1 MANPNNAV
9 GTNGAFGGRTSVN
22 AFNDVLATF
31 TGRGVI
37 QGWAVTPSTGL
48 KVNVG
53 GQSGIRDVAIAE
65 DNNGNRTT
73 IDNISQAPIEITMPS
88 APSTGSRIDLIVGYV
103 ENPPQGSSTVI
114 DNPAPTGI
122 ITVSGSSSSSPSAPT
137 DSAIRTALTNAGIN
151 GATAYYA
158 VLGSITISSG
168 TTDIDM
174 TMISK
179 TPFVG
184 INTDNNVLDGSIKM
198 NKMDWAGLGCIP
210 TTFRFSYEGNLS
222 TSVRTNAGTDLALYL
237 TQGGVR
243 CQSGGDKIVATETHS
258 AAIALG
264 GYFNK
269 NIMINGV
276 AGNSTVYTKM
286 LTVSSGTTG
295 AYITSIGAS
304 AWYGEV
310 IKLDSNNKTSMTLD
324 YRQIKLPDNYGGGP
338 NRWMMDGTFVSGG
351 ANGYGSF
358 AMEYQQGIGNGYYT
372 SSISPTGNQ
381 TSSTTNMIYTIYEK
395 ID

>member
-37 QGWAVTPSTGL
+37 QGWTVTPSTGL

-103 ENPPQGSSTVI
+103 ENPPQGSSTAI

-158 VLGSITISSG
+158 ILGSITISSG
-168 TTDIDM
+168 TTDI
-174 TMISK
+174 
-179 TPFVG
+179 
-184 INTDNNVLDGSIKM
+184 
-198 NKMDWAGLGCIP
+198 
-210 TTFRFSYEGNLS
+210 
-222 TSVRTNAGTDLALYL
+222 
-237 TQGGVR
+237 
-243 CQSGGDKIVATETHS
+243 S
-258 AAIALG
+258 A
-264 GYFNK
+264 N
-269 NIMINGV
+269 MINATPYTNLNTQNNIATGQITADKV
-276 AGNSTVYTKM
+276 DFATYMTAGMSSNVTIQTPSSTPPYNRITLNAIFSSRGDDFTLENGHIRCNFTGNVIMFGTVYEPIHTSNGISNVFIYKNSENIIAGRHNALADSSYVHIGPAVCTATCVPGDYFTLSGRYQSQTAVSVGSGIEGTK
-286 LTVSSGTTG
+286 
-295 AYITSIGAS
+295 
-304 AWYGEV
+304 
-310 IKLDSNNKTSMTLD
+310 
-324 YRQIKLPDNYGGGP
+324 
-338 NRWMMDGTFVSGG
+338 F
-351 ANGYGSF
+351 
-358 AMEYQQGIGNGYYT
+358 
-372 SSISPTGNQ
+372 
-381 TSSTTNMIYTIYEK
+381 TI
-395 ID
+395 IRLA

>member
-73 IDNISQAPIEITMPS
+73 IDNISQAPIEVTMPS

-168 TTDIDM
+168 TTDISAN
-174 TMISK
+174 MIGA
-179 TPFVG
+179 TPYTNL
-184 INTDNNVLDGSIKM
+184 NTQNNIATGQITADKIDFATICATISSTVTCTKQSYTKVNL
-198 NKMDWAGLGCIP
+198 NNAAGQN
-210 TTFRFSYEGNLS
+210 GNLTLSNGGVLIGEGISRVQISSAAYFTSGDSSMSQTYSIYIYKNNTS
-222 TSVRTNAGTDLALYL
+222 TTVLRGVKRTNSIVYDQIQAPAHVCEV
-237 TQGGVR
+237 TQGDILYMYIR
-243 CQSGGDKIVATETHS
+243 NQSGADAALS
-258 AAIALG
+258 ADPVYSFMNVWAIG
-264 GYFNK
+264 
-269 NIMINGV
+269 
-276 AGNSTVYTKM
+276 
-286 LTVSSGTTG
+286 
-295 AYITSIGAS
+295 
-304 AWYGEV
+304 
-310 IKLDSNNKTSMTLD
+310 
-324 YRQIKLPDNYGGGP
+324 
-338 NRWMMDGTFVSGG
+338 
-351 ANGYGSF
+351 
-358 AMEYQQGIGNGYYT
+358 
-372 SSISPTGNQ
+372 
-381 TSSTTNMIYTIYEK
+381 
-395 ID
+395 

>member
-158 VLGSITISSG
+158 ILRSITISSG
-168 TTDIDM
+168 TTDISAN
-174 TMISK
+174 MIGA
-179 TPFVG
+179 TPYTNL
-184 INTDNNVLDGSIKM
+184 NTQNNIATGQIT
-198 NKMDWAGLGCIP
+198 A
-210 TTFRFSYEGNLS
+210 
-222 TSVRTNAGTDLALYL
+222 
-237 TQGGVR
+237 
-243 CQSGGDKIVATETHS
+243 DKIDFATMSFDMPAVDGISFSGWDNHFFQSQTLTLVANAKYLLLANTQW
-258 AAIALG
+258 
-264 GYFNK
+264 FRCWN
-269 NIMINGV
+269 
-276 AGNSTVYTKM
+276 GNSREFGVYVNGER
-286 LTVSSGTTG
+286 LQIGYIPNGWSCASFSVVFDTT
-295 AYITSIGAS
+295 
-304 AWYGEV
+304 
-310 IKLDSNNKTSMTLD
+310 
-324 YRQIKLPDNYGGGP
+324 
-338 NRWMMDGTFVSGG
+338 
-351 ANGYGSF
+351 
-358 AMEYQQGIGNGYYT
+358 
-372 SSISPTGNQ
+372 Q
-381 TSSTTNMIYTIYEK
+381 TSNLIQTGCRGDWNQQDNSNKCRVGMTTCHIMRIA
-395 ID
+395 

>member
-168 TTDIDM
+168 TTDISAN
-174 TMISK
+174 MIGATPYTNLNTQNNIATGQITADKIDLTTLESEDFRNKVTFNIAAPANVTFRK
-179 TPFVG
+179 TGNLVQFSYQGNGTTYTANGAVFTIPAGYRPKSTANQYWFVG
-184 INTDNNVLDGSIKM
+184 
-198 NKMDWAGLGCIP
+198 C
-210 TTFRFSYEGNLS
+210 Y
-222 TSVRTNAGTDLALYL
+222 NAD
-237 TQGGVR
+237 
-243 CQSGGDKIVATETHS
+243 
-258 AAIALG
+258 
-264 GYFNK
+264 
-269 NIMINGV
+269 
-276 AGNSTVYTKM
+276 TVVQCS
-286 LTVSSGTTG
+286 LNVSSGIL
-295 AYITSIGAS
+295 APSIA
-304 AWYGEV
+304 
-310 IKLDSNNKTSMTLD
+310 
-324 YRQIKLPDNYGGGP
+324 
-338 NRWMMDGTFVSGG
+338 SGG
-351 ANGYGSF
+351 NKRLYVAGSYF
-358 AMEYQQGIGNGYYT
+358 T
-372 SSISPTGNQ
+372 
-381 TSSTTNMIYTIYEK
+381 
-395 ID
+395 D

>member
-158 VLGSITISSG
+158 VLGSITIPSG
-168 TTDIDM
+168 TTDISSN
-174 TMISK
+174 MINA
-179 TPFVG
+179 TPYTNLNTQNNIATGQITADKVDFATIVGGIRSGLSANQTLNSTTSQNTVALSTTRYQWGVGFSQGANAILITAG
-184 INTDNNVLDGSIKM
+184 INAIIASGQIYY
-198 NKMDWAGLGCIP
+198 
-210 TTFRFSYEGNLS
+210 F
-222 TSVRTNAGTDLALYL
+222 TNTANSKI
-237 TQGGVR
+237 TQT
-243 CQSGGDKIVATETHS
+243 IHLNS
-258 AAIALG
+258 ADIALINRHTG
-264 GYFNK
+264 ASNYQTYSFGT
-269 NIMINGV
+269 IMIP
-276 AGNSTVYTKM
+276 
-286 LTVSSGTTG
+286 VSEGDVVSMTARNETT
-295 AYITSIGAS
+295 ANCVIGANETNT
-304 AWYGEV
+304 WLQLIGLN
-310 IKLDSNNKTSMTLD
+310 I
-324 YRQIKLPDNYGGGP
+324 P
-338 NRWMMDGTFVSGG
+338 NLNS
-351 ANGYGSF
+351 
-358 AMEYQQGIGNGYYT
+358 
-372 SSISPTGNQ
+372 
-381 TSSTTNMIYTIYEK
+381 
-395 ID
+395 

>member
-73 IDNISQAPIEITMPS
+73 IDNISQAPIEIPMPS

-158 VLGSITISSG
+158 VLGSITIPSG
-168 TTDIDM
+168 TTDISSN
-174 TMISK
+174 MINA
-179 TPFVG
+179 TPYTNLNTQNNIATGQITADKIDFATTVGTVSTVHAGTNNSFVRVNPSGVGVLG
-184 INTDNNVLDGSIKM
+184 IVYRPNTN
-198 NKMDWAGLGCIP
+198 IP
-210 TTFRFSYEGNLS
+210 TSQDITILKSDILPDVQYALNTILQGVTSGNQMGILNFRSNGNIDFY
-222 TSVRTNAGTDLALYL
+222 NNN
-237 TQGGVR
+237 
-243 CQSGGDKIVATETHS
+243 SGGYGNWIRAVIPF
-258 AAIALG
+258 IAD
-264 GYFNK
+264 
-269 NIMINGV
+269 V
-276 AGNSTVYTKM
+276 
-286 LTVSSGTTG
+286 
-295 AYITSIGAS
+295 
-304 AWYGEV
+304 
-310 IKLDSNNKTSMTLD
+310 
-324 YRQIKLPDNYGGGP
+324 
-338 NRWMMDGTFVSGG
+338 
-351 ANGYGSF
+351 
-358 AMEYQQGIGNGYYT
+358 
-372 SSISPTGNQ
+372 
-381 TSSTTNMIYTIYEK
+381 
-395 ID
+395 

>member
-37 QGWAVTPSTGL
+37 QGWTVTPSTGL
-48 KVNVG
+48 KVNIG

-151 GATAYYA
+151 GTTPYYA
-158 VLGSITISSG
+158 VLGSITIPSG
-168 TTDIDM
+168 TTDISANMIGATPYTNLNTQNNIATGQITADKIDFATYAEMSGLTSNIVINGGSSKEM
-174 TMISK
+174 TGFTNGSTTGNKLSINKSTGKINVNHGGLLMLVASSFQNSSGNAYIGMDILKGS
-179 TPFVG
+179 TTIATAYRSMPTSYGGIGPAITYIQAEVG
-184 INTDNNVLDGSIKM
+184 DSFSVKITSPSNV
-198 NKMDWAGLGCIP
+198 
-210 TTFRFSYEGNLS
+210 TTTL
-222 TSVRTNAGTDLALYL
+222 NAGYASRHYF
-237 TQGGVR
+237 Q
-243 CQSGGDKIVATETHS
+243 
-258 AAIALG
+258 AILLG
-264 GYFNK
+264 
-269 NIMINGV
+269 
-276 AGNSTVYTKM
+276 
-286 LTVSSGTTG
+286 
-295 AYITSIGAS
+295 
-304 AWYGEV
+304 
-310 IKLDSNNKTSMTLD
+310 
-324 YRQIKLPDNYGGGP
+324 
-338 NRWMMDGTFVSGG
+338 
-351 ANGYGSF
+351 
-358 AMEYQQGIGNGYYT
+358 
-372 SSISPTGNQ
+372 
-381 TSSTTNMIYTIYEK
+381 
-395 ID
+395 

>member
-158 VLGSITISSG
+158 VLGSITIS
-168 TTDIDM
+168 
-174 TMISK
+174 
-179 TPFVG
+179 
-184 INTDNNVLDGSIKM
+184 
-198 NKMDWAGLGCIP
+198 
-210 TTFRFSYEGNLS
+210 
-222 TSVRTNAGTDLALYL
+222 
-237 TQGGVR
+237 
-243 CQSGGDKIVATETHS
+243 
-258 AAIALG
+258 
-264 GYFNK
+264 
-269 NIMINGV
+269 
-276 AGNSTVYTKM
+276 
-286 LTVSSGTTG
+286 
-295 AYITSIGAS
+295 
-304 AWYGEV
+304 
-310 IKLDSNNKTSMTLD
+310 
-324 YRQIKLPDNYGGGP
+324 
-338 NRWMMDGTFVSGG
+338 
-351 ANGYGSF
+351 
-358 AMEYQQGIGNGYYT
+358 
-372 SSISPTGNQ
+372 
-381 TSSTTNMIYTIYEK
+381 
-395 ID
+395 

>member
-158 VLGSITISSG
+158 VLGSITIPSG
-168 TTDIDM
+168 TTDISSN
-174 TMISK
+174 MINA
-179 TPFVG
+179 TPYTNL
-184 INTDNNVLDGSIKM
+184 NTQNNIATGQITADKIDFATYTLTGQSLS
-198 NKMDWAGLGCIP
+198 N
-210 TTFRFSYEGNLS
+210 S
-222 TSVRTNAGTDLALYL
+222 TSYAVRYGKIGLLFLSCRRSSNIGQETQATLYTSNIRPTAGVSVLMAEINA
-237 TQGGVR
+237 
-243 CQSGGDKIVATETHS
+243 
-258 AAIALG
+258 
-264 GYFNK
+264 
-269 NIMINGV
+269 
-276 AGNSTVYTKM
+276 
-286 LTVSSGTTG
+286 
-295 AYITSIGAS
+295 AS
-304 AWYGEV
+304 ALS
-310 IKLDSNNKTSMTLD
+310 ITLNTNGD
-324 YRQIKLPDNYGGGP
+324 ITAYAH
-338 NRWMMDGTFVSGG
+338 T
-351 ANGYGSF
+351 NGYGNWIRAVIPF
-358 AMEYQQGIGNGYYT
+358 VA
-372 SSISPTGNQ
+372 
-381 TSSTTNMIYTIYEK
+381 
-395 ID
+395 DV

>member
-158 VLGSITISSG
+158 VLGSITIPSG
-168 TTDIDM
+168 TTDISSN
-174 TMISK
+174 MINA
-179 TPFVG
+179 TPYTNLNTQNNIATGQITADKIDFATTVG
-184 INTDNNVLDGSIKM
+184 TV
-198 NKMDWAGLGCIP
+198 
-210 TTFRFSYEGNLS
+210 S
-222 TSVRTNAGTDLALYL
+222 TVHAGTNNSFVRVNPSGVGVLGIVYRPNTNIPAARDTTILKSDILPDVQYALN
-237 TQGGVR
+237 T
-243 CQSGGDKIVATETHS
+243 
-258 AAIALG
+258 ALQ
-264 GYFNK
+264 
-269 NIMINGV
+269 GV
-276 AGNSTVYTKM
+276 ASGNQMGILNFKTNGDIDFYNN
-286 LTVSSGTTG
+286 SSG
-295 AYITSIGAS
+295 
-304 AWYGEV
+304 
-310 IKLDSNNKTSMTLD
+310 
-324 YRQIKLPDNYGGGP
+324 
-338 NRWMMDGTFVSGG
+338 
-351 ANGYGSF
+351 GYGSWIRAIIPF
-358 AMEYQQGIGNGYYT
+358 VA
-372 SSISPTGNQ
+372 
-381 TSSTTNMIYTIYEK
+381 
-395 ID
+395 DV

>member
-37 QGWAVTPSTGL
+37 QGWKVTPSTGL

-73 IDNISQAPIEITMPS
+73 IDNISQAPIEVTMPS

-158 VLGSITISSG
+158 ILGSITISSG
-168 TTDIDM
+168 TTDISAN
-174 TMISK
+174 MIGATPYTNLNTQNNIGTGQITADKIDFATYTLTAGVSLSSNASYAIRYGK
-179 TPFVG
+179 IGLLFLSCRTSSNIASESQVTLFTSDIALESPVTVSVPKIGVQSTLTVTITTNGNVTVYSHSNAYGNWIRAAIPFVA
-184 INTDNNVLDGSIKM
+184 DV
-198 NKMDWAGLGCIP
+198 
-210 TTFRFSYEGNLS
+210 
-222 TSVRTNAGTDLALYL
+222 
-237 TQGGVR
+237 
-243 CQSGGDKIVATETHS
+243 
-258 AAIALG
+258 
-264 GYFNK
+264 
-269 NIMINGV
+269 
-276 AGNSTVYTKM
+276 
-286 LTVSSGTTG
+286 
-295 AYITSIGAS
+295 
-304 AWYGEV
+304 
-310 IKLDSNNKTSMTLD
+310 
-324 YRQIKLPDNYGGGP
+324 
-338 NRWMMDGTFVSGG
+338 
-351 ANGYGSF
+351 
-358 AMEYQQGIGNGYYT
+358 
-372 SSISPTGNQ
+372 
-381 TSSTTNMIYTIYEK
+381 
-395 ID
+395 

>member
-22 AFNDVLATF
+22 ALNDVLATF

-37 QGWAVTPSTGL
+37 QGWTVTPSTGL

-158 VLGSITISSG
+158 ILGSITITSG
-168 TTDIDM
+168 TTDISSN
-174 TMISK
+174 MIGATPYTNLNTQNNIATGQIAADKIDFATIRGSLNMANYGDFNGTLYYTK
-179 TPFVG
+179 TQEGLVFIKGALTKKSGNVAPDNAIFSSSTPIPTSLRPQSQRVWIFAG
-184 INTDNNVLDGSIKM
+184 STTSTIKTALNANGAMLISVVNGTTNNVQI
-198 NKMDWAGLGCIP
+198 NATYGL
-210 TTFRFSYEGNLS
+210 
-222 TSVRTNAGTDLALYL
+222 
-237 TQGGVR
+237 
-243 CQSGGDKIVATETHS
+243 
-258 AAIALG
+258 
-264 GYFNK
+264 
-269 NIMINGV
+269 
-276 AGNSTVYTKM
+276 
-286 LTVSSGTTG
+286 
-295 AYITSIGAS
+295 
-304 AWYGEV
+304 YG
-310 IKLDSNNKTSMTLD
+310 
-324 YRQIKLPDNYGGGP
+324 
-338 NRWMMDGTFVSGG
+338 
-351 ANGYGSF
+351 
-358 AMEYQQGIGNGYYT
+358 
-372 SSISPTGNQ
+372 
-381 TSSTTNMIYTIYEK
+381 
-395 ID
+395 

>member
-168 TTDIDM
+168 TTDISAN
-174 TMISK
+174 MIGA
-179 TPFVG
+179 TPYTNLNTQNNIASGQITADKIDFATTNRTYKPLTSTVTSTSSNYAQTAFSTPVRIIIPTEVG
-184 INTDNNVLDGSIKM
+184 ATYLVTANGTYGTDKDSRQTIFALWNGPVSTGIRLEGASGM
-198 NKMDWAGLGCIP
+198 QTLAGLWSCHEFIRNYFTANSTS
-210 TTFRFSYEGNLS
+210 TTLNLS
-222 TSVRTNAGTDLALYL
+222 CGCGGTSVKCSLVSNLVVNVQRT
-237 TQGGVR
+237 
-243 CQSGGDKIVATETHS
+243 TH
-258 AAIALG
+258 I
-264 GYFNK
+264 
-269 NIMINGV
+269 
-276 AGNSTVYTKM
+276 
-286 LTVSSGTTG
+286 
-295 AYITSIGAS
+295 
-304 AWYGEV
+304 
-310 IKLDSNNKTSMTLD
+310 
-324 YRQIKLPDNYGGGP
+324 Q
-338 NRWMMDGTFVSGG
+338 
-351 ANGYGSF
+351 
-358 AMEYQQGIGNGYYT
+358 
-372 SSISPTGNQ
+372 
-381 TSSTTNMIYTIYEK
+381 
-395 ID
+395 